1 MWRASWL
8 AVLKIDGVVVLCFHY
23 VHVSKL
29 F

>member
-1 MWRASWL
+1 MIMA
-8 AVLKIDGVVVLCFHY
+8 

>member
-1 MWRASWL
+1 MTMQ
-8 AVLKIDGVVVLCFHY
+8 

>member
-1 MWRASWL
+1 MTMA
-8 AVLKIDGVVVLCFHY
+8 